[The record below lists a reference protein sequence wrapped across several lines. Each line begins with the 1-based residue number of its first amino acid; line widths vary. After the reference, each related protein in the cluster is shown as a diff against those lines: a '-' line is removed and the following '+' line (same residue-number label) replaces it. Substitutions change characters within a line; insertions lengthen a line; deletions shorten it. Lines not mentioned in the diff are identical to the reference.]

1 MRVAYLG
8 NFDPEHSTE
17 NHLAAAF
24 EANGYP
30 VIRIQESCVAPHA
43 VPDAAAG
50 ADLFLWT
57 QTLGHAN
64 NVGSRDHRA
73 AMLLT
78 VRQKL
83 GLPTVSYHLDLW
95 HGLDRV
101 HQVRD
106 EPFFRTDIVVTA
118 DGGNDEGWEL
128 AGVNHVWMPPGVSAY
143 ECRPGTYRPELASD
157 LAFVGSWQGG
167 YHPESSHRHQLV
179 QWLRVN
185 YGDRCAFWPKKG
197 EPAIRGEALRDLYAS
212 VKVVVG
218 DSCLVPLLPRYISDR
233 VPETVGRGG
242 FLLHPVVE
250 GVTDGALYA
259 HGEHMG
265 TWTAGDWNE
274 LRAQIEWALD
284 YPDWRAKTA
293 GAGREY
299 VLEHHTYEVRVREL
313 IGLLTERGMLRAA

>member
-24 EANGYP
+24 EANGHP
-30 VIRIQESCVAPHA
+30 VVRIQESRVAPHA
-43 VPDAAAG
+43 VPAAAAG
-50 ADLFLWT
+50 SDLFLWT

-73 AMLLT
+73 AMLL
-78 VRQKL
+78 VIRQKL

-101 HQVRD
+101 HQIRD
-106 EPFFRTDIVVTA
+106 EPFFRTDLVVTA

-143 ECRPGTYRPELASD
+143 ECRPGIYRPELVSE

-167 YHPESSHRHQLV
+167 YHPESSHRHALV
-179 QWLRVN
+179 QWLREN

-197 EPAIRGEALRDLYAS
+197 EPAVRGSALRDLYAS

-218 DSCLVPLLPRYISDR
+218 DSCLVPVLPRYISDR
-233 VPETVGRGG
+233 VPETIGRGA
-242 FLLHPVVE
+242 FLAHPIVE
-250 GVTDGALYA
+250 GVTDGSLYEP
-259 HGEHMG
+259 GVHMEA
-265 TWTAGDWNE
+265 WHAGDWSALRDLIE
-274 LRAQIEWALD
+274 LALADDGYRAAV
-284 YPDWRAKTA
+284 ATT
-293 GAGREY
+293 GREY
-299 VLEHHTYEVRVREL
+299 VLENHTYEVRVREL
-313 IGLLTERGMLRAA
+313 LALLAERGMVR